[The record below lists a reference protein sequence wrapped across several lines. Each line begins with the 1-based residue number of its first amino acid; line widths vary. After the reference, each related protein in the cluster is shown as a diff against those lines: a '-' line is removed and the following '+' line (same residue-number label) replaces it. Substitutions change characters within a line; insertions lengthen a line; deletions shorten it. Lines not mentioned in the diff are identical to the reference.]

1 MQVLRDAG
9 QTGFR
14 KRRMLERRD
23 AGKEVQ
29 EKKDAG
35 EERCR
40 MMEGR
45 RKGGRQKRRETGN
58 EGDRK

>member
-1 MQVLRDAG
+1 MQDRWDAG

-29 EKKDAG
+29 EKKVRERRDAG
-35 EERCR
+35 
-40 MMEGR
+40 
-45 RKGGRQKRRETGN
+45 
-58 EGDRK
+58 